1 MKTQFLMKTAAFY
14 KKYLFLIKKKHTW
27 PTYKKTQPLISPFI
41 KKLIFQKNRDP
52 CLIIR
57 TEHAISTFTNQSCAS
72 KHLFMNSNHI
82 DRLKMENIPYQF
94 QKSTFLASGT
104 NSGFRNLF
112 HRTWKWNMAKIK
124 ITHLQYLPCKC
135 SWSHSDQITSQQDLL

>member
-1 MKTQFLMKTAAFY
+1 MVCQLNSHSLTLLSADSHSLHKNDCIAF
-14 KKYLFLIKKKHTW
+14 
-27 PTYKKTQPLISPFI
+27 
-41 KKLIFQKNRDP
+41 

-57 TEHAISTFTNQSCAS
+57 TERAISTFTYQSCAS

-82 DRLKMENIPYQF
+82 DRLKMDNIPYQF
-94 QKSTFLASGT
+94 QKSAFLASGT
-104 NSGFRNLF
+104 NCGFRNLF

-135 SWSHSDQITSQQDLL
+135 SWRHSDQITSQQDLL